1 MGQRS
6 LLILGQVFRFFF
18 STATGNMAAWQLGNL
33 ATWQLGN
40 LAASMLSPLKPPATN
55 FGAGKQSLSN
65 AKTERKIAGKRSLA
79 FGCVP

>member
-33 ATWQLGN
+33 ATWQLGGFD
-40 LAASMLSPLKPPATN
+40 A
-55 FGAGKQSLSN
+55 
-65 AKTERKIAGKRSLA
+65 IAFEIHDSDKARLMA
-79 FGCVP
+79 